1 MLKLFNRKAIIAL
14 WTGAMVGLFALLG
27 SSLTVATG
35 WLLLFV
41 AVMPPTV
48 LLILWKAPPLT
59 LSETIAQELR
69 PVDRKRS
76 E

>member
-1 MLKLFNRKAIIAL
+1 MSKLFNRRAIITL
-14 WTGAMVGLFALLG
+14 WTGATVGLFAWFG
-27 SSLTVATG
+27 SSLTFATG
-35 WLLLFV
+35 CLLLFV

-59 LSETIAQELR
+59 LSQTIAQELR
-69 PVDRKRS
+69 PVDRQRA